1 MTKWIAAAVQMDS
14 QDNLE
19 QNLEAAAYYVKE
31 AAQRGAQ
38 LVVFPE
44 CMNYLGRGIAD
55 HAESLPGGR
64 TYQVMAQLAK
74 DYGLWLEAGSIYET
88 NDQDPKR
95 PYNTTYL
102 LSPEGQLLAKYRKL
116 HPFDVVLSSGV
127 TSRESDRVCPG
138 DQVVTAEA
146 GELGKLGLAICYDI
160 RFGEQFRL
168 MALEGAKV
176 LTIPANFT
184 VNTGKDHW
192 EVLLRARAI
201 ENECYVIA
209 PDQIGKKPKFQAYGN
224 SLIIDPWGQVI
235 ARASNRPG
243 IILAEIDLDYVKQV
257 REETFTLANRRPD
270 VYSLKMT
277 K

>member
-1 MTKWIAAAVQMDS
+1 M
-14 QDNLE
+14 
-19 QNLEAAAYYVKE
+19 
-31 AAQRGAQ
+31 
-38 LVVFPE
+38 
-44 CMNYLGRGIAD
+44 
-55 HAESLPGGR
+55 
-64 TYQVMAQLAK
+64 
-74 DYGLWLEAGSIYET
+74 
-88 NDQDPKR
+88 
-95 PYNTTYL
+95 
-102 LSPEGQLLAKYRKL
+102 
-116 HPFDVVLSSGV
+116 
-127 TSRESDRVCPG
+127 
-138 DQVVTAEA
+138 
-146 GELGKLGLAICYDI
+146 
-160 RFGEQFRL
+160 
-168 MALEGAKV
+168 

-257 REETFTLANRRPD
+257 REENFTLANRRPD
-270 VYSLKMT
+270 VYSLKRT